1 MVEVT
6 LTETDLV
13 LRDGRTLHVHDACA
27 EGAEDGLAVLWHH
40 GTPNTGAPPEPLFA
54 AAARNGVRWV
64 SYDRPGY
71 GGSTRRPGR
80 SVGSAAEDAAAVA
93 DALGL
98 DRFAVMGHSG
108 GATHALAPA
117 ALLPERVL
125 GVVCVAGLAPF
136 AAPGLEDW
144 FAGMA
149 AAGAA
154 ELRASVQGAAALE
167 ELLAT
172 AEWDP
177 RIFTSADHAAL
188 DGRWAWLGAVAG
200 KGLAQG
206 TGGMVDDDLAYVRPW
221 GFEPEQVTAPTLI
234 LHGAEDR
241 VVPSAHAAWLARHC
255 PAAELW
261 TRPGDGHISVLNSA
275 DDALSWLRERIG

>member
-6 LTETDLV
+6 LTETDLA
-13 LRDGRTLHVHDACA
+13 LPDGRTLHVYDARA

-40 GTPNTGAPPEPLFA
+40 GTPNTGEPPEPLFA
-54 AAARNGVRWV
+54 AAARHGVRWV

-71 GGSTRRPGR
+71 GGSSRRPGR
-80 SVGSAAEDAAAVA
+80 SVGSAAEDASAVA

-108 GATHALAPA
+108 GATHALAAA

-125 GVVCVAGLAPF
+125 GVVAVAGLAPF
-136 AAPGLEDW
+136 TAEGLDW

-149 AAGAA
+149 EAGEG
-154 ELRASVQGAAALE
+154 ELRASVRGAAALE
-167 ELLAT
+167 ELLA
-172 AEWDP
+172 ASEWDP

-188 DGRWAWLGAVAG
+188 EGRWAWLGAVAG
-200 KGLAQG
+200 KGMAQG
-206 TGGMVDDDLAYVRPW
+206 NAGMVDDDLAYVRPW
-221 GFEPEQVTAPTLI
+221 GFAPERVTAPTLI

-255 PAAELW
+255 PAADLW
-261 TRPGDGHISVLNSA
+261 TGPGDGHISVLNSA
-275 DDALSWLRERIG
+275 PDALGWLRERVG